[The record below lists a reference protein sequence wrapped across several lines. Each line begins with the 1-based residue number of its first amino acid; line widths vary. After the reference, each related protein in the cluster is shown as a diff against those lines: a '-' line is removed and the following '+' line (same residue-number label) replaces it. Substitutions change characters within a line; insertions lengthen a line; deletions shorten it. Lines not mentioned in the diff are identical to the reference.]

1 MVGAVETLW
10 LYRSAACANR
20 GAFERAS
27 DAGAN
32 YATDTVSLAPGTRLG
47 SFRIAAPVGAGGMG
61 EVYRARDMKLD
72 RDVAIKVIPASFAA
86 DPDRLARFEREA
98 KVLASLNH
106 PNIAHVHGFEQADG
120 MHALVME
127 LVDGEDLSLR
137 IGRGPIP
144 FNEAVIIA
152 RQVADALDAAHDK
165 GIVHRDLKPAN
176 VMITP
181 DGVVKVLDFGLAK
194 PAFGETGAGAMTHSP
209 TAFDIGGTREG
220 VLLGTAAYMSPEQA
234 RGRTVDKRTD
244 IWAFGC
250 LLYEMLTGRAA
261 FAGDTLSDMIAGI
274 IEREP
279 DWKVLPPATTP
290 AVKRLIER
298 CLQKDPKRRL
308 RDIGD
313 ARVELED
320 RHGADEI
327 ARPSPATPAR
337 SGILWAGAGAV
348 VAALA
353 IGGVWLA
360 LRKPAEAVRP
370 VRLSI
375 VAPPGTTF
383 TQRDITEHLQF
394 QLSPQGDRLAVVA
407 AARGE
412 RPKIWI
418 RSLESG
424 AAQPLAGTDG
434 ASGPF
439 WAPDGR
445 SVAFQAEGKLKA
457 VSLDGAVPRNLAD
470 MAFDV
475 SQGAWNSDDLI
486 MFSRGS
492 GGGLVSVRAAGGPV
506 TPVTTLDT
514 GRHETAHRW
523 PQFLPDGRFIFFVS
537 STTPDHTGIYL
548 GSPGSRSTTQL
559 LKTASNAVF
568 VEPGYLLFEQNGVL
582 ARQRFDVAGG
592 SLVGAPEPVGDAILV
607 LRGPSYLPL
616 SGAHNGTIAYWNA
629 PLTLSELVW
638 ADRSGRTLRTLA
650 AATRYDS
657 PSLSPDGTRVLVTL
671 RSNPNENEMWVFD
684 AATGTSSSRM
694 TFTRGVARF
703 GIWDPSGNEV
713 VFSMGTPTGPQIF
726 RKPASGAGDEVRIAE
741 TGANY
746 AVFPDDW
753 SRDGRRLVYVAVSE
767 KAFDVWSLDV
777 EQQKREP
784 LLESPANEVQPRLSP
799 NGQWLAYASDE
810 TGTWEVYVRGLG
822 ETPGKWQISRGGGM
836 QPVWRGDGR
845 ELFYVSLDGVLT
857 AVNIG
862 GDRTL
867 TASAPQPLFQ
877 TTLPIVLAPFRT
889 AYAVSADGQ
898 RFLLNSLRPNP
909 QLSAITI
916 VLNAVPR

>member
-1 MVGAVETLW
+1 ML
-10 LYRSAACANR
+10 
-20 GAFERAS
+20 RAPV
-27 DAGAN
+27 D
-32 YATDTVSLAPGTRLG
+32 LAPGTRLG
-47 SFRIAAPVGAGGMG
+47 PFRITALVGAGGMG
-61 EVYRARDMKLD
+61 EVYRARDTKLD
-72 RDVAIKVIPASFAA
+72 RDVAIKVIPTAFAA

-98 KVLASLNH
+98 KVLASFSH
-106 PNIAHVHGFEQADG
+106 PNIAQVHGFEQADG

-127 LVDGEDLSLR
+127 LVNGEDLSLR
-137 IGRGPIP
+137 IGRGAIP
-144 FNEAVIIA
+144 FDEAVNIA
-152 RQVADALDAAHDK
+152 RQIGDALDAAHDK
-165 GIVHRDLKPAN
+165 GIIHRDLKPAN

-194 PAFGETGAGAMTHSP
+194 PAFGETGAEAMTNSP
-209 TAFDIGGTREG
+209 TAFKIGGTREG
-220 VLLGTAAYMSPEQA
+220 VLLGTVAYMSPEQA
-234 RGRTVDKRTD
+234 RGRIVDKRTD

-250 LLYEMLTGRAA
+250 LFYEMLTGRAA
-261 FAGDTLSDMIAGI
+261 FAGDTLSDTIARI

-320 RHGADEI
+320 THAVDAI
-327 ARPSPATPAR
+327 ARPSPAAPAR
-337 SGILWAGAGAV
+337 SGFLWAGVGAA

-375 VAPPGTTF
+375 VAPPGAAF

-394 QLSPQGDRLAVVA
+394 QLSPQGDRLAMVTA
-407 AARGE
+407 TRGE

-418 RSLESG
+418 RSLETG
-424 AAQPLAGTDG
+424 VAQPLAGTENANG
-434 ASGPF
+434 IF
-439 WAPDGR
+439 WSPDGQ
-445 SVAFQAEGKLKA
+445 SLGFQAEGKLKA
-457 VSLDGAVPRNLAD
+457 VSIDGSAPQNLTD
-470 MAFDV
+470 LSFDV
-475 SQGAWNSDDLI
+475 SHGAWSPGGVIL
-486 MFSRGS
+486 FSTGS
-492 GGGLVSVRAAGGPV
+492 GGALASVRATGGPV

-537 STTPDHTGIYL
+537 STTPDNTGIYL
-548 GSPGSRSTTQL
+548 GSLGSRSTTQL

-568 VEPGYLLFEQNGVL
+568 VEPGYLLFEQNGVIT
-582 ARQRFDVAGG
+582 RQRFDVAGG
-592 SLVGAPEPVGDAILV
+592 SLVGAPEPVGDPIQV

-629 PLTLSELVW
+629 VLTFSELVW

-650 AATRYDS
+650 AATRYES

-671 RSNPNENEMWVFD
+671 RSNQNENEMWVFD
-684 AATGTSSSRM
+684 TATGTSSSRM

-713 VFSMGTPTGPQIF
+713 VFSMGTATGPQIF
-726 RKPASGAGDEVRIAE
+726 RKPASGAGDEVRIGD

-822 ETPGKWQISRGGGM
+822 QTPGKWQISRGGGM

-845 ELFYVSLDGVLT
+845 ELFYVSLNGVLT
-857 AVNIG
+857 AVDIG

-867 TASAPQPLFQ
+867 NASTPKPLFQ
-877 TTLPIVLAPFRT
+877 TTLPNVLAPFRT
-889 AYAVSADGQ
+889 GYAVSADGQ

-909 QLSAITI
+909 QIAAITI